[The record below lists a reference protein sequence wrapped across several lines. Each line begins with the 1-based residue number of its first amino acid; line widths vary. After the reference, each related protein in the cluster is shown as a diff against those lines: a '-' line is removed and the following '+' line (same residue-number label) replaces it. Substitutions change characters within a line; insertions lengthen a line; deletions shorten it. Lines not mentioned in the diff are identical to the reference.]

1 MAQGGASRFA
11 RVSAKPHRA
20 AKLDD
25 KLAFFTQLSTLLGA
39 GTPLLSALRIAAEQ
53 CESEKLGVVLKQL
66 ANRVASGTTLYAGM
80 VEHPKMFENQWA
92 HIVRI
97 GEASGQLAFT
107 VKELTAFIQSA
118 KAMQAKVVS
127 AMMYPAI
134 LACVAVGSVFV
145 MLWKVVPTFA
155 EFFGDSDMKLPAMTR
170 GVIALS
176 NFVAARGLTLVGG
189 TVVGVFFLRRYL
201 RTPRGKR
208 QIDTLSFMVPIFG
221 ELVVQAAMEKFASTL
236 KMLLRSGTPFLEAIR
251 STQEQFSNNTQYYAA
266 LGTVWDS
273 VSRGRPLATA
283 LHETG
288 LFTPMLVNMVR
299 IGEET
304 GQLVE
309 VLEHTAGYYRGKVD
323 TLITRVTGVLEPL
336 IVVFM
341 GVVIAVLLSSI
352 YLPMFQMAGGGGG
365 G

>member
-1 MAQGGASRFA
+1 MAQGGAPRFA

-39 GTPLLSALRIAAEQ
+39 GTPLLSALRISAEQ
-53 CESEKLGVVLKQL
+53 SESEKLRVILNQL
-66 ANRVASGTTLYAGM
+66 ANRVASGSTLYAA
-80 VEHPKMFENQWA
+80 VAEHPTMFETQWA
-92 HIVRI
+92 HIIRI

-107 VKELTAFIQSA
+107 IKELMAFIQNA
-118 KAMQAKVVS
+118 KAMRSKVVS

-134 LACVAVGSVFV
+134 LACVAVSSVFV

-155 EFFGDSDMKLPAMTR
+155 EFFGDTGAKLPVITR
-170 GVIALS
+170 GVISLS
-176 NFVAARGLTLVGG
+176 HFVADRGLTLIGG
-189 TVVGVFFLRRYL
+189 TVVGVFLLRRYL

-208 QIDTLSFMVPIFG
+208 QIDTLSLIVPIFG
-221 ELVVQAAMEKFASTL
+221 ELVVQASMEKFASTL
-236 KMLLRSGTPFLEAIR
+236 RMLLRSGTPFLEALR

-266 LGTVWDS
+266 LGTVWDN
-273 VSRGRPLATA
+273 VSRGHPLAPSLQA
-283 LHETG
+283 TG

-299 IGEET
+299 TGEES
-304 GQLVE
+304 GQLLD
-309 VLEHTAGYYRGKVD
+309 VLEHTAGYYRGKID
-323 TLITRVTGVLEPL
+323 TLVTRVTGVLEPL

-352 YLPMFQMAGGGGG
+352 YLPMFQMAGGAGGG
-365 G
+365 

>member
-1 MAQGGASRFA
+1 MAEGGAPRFA

-53 CESEKLGVVLKQL
+53 CESERLRVVLNQL
-66 ANRVASGTTLYAGM
+66 ANRVASGTTLCAAM
-80 VEHPKMFENQWA
+80 AEHPNMFENQWA
-92 HIVRI
+92 QIVRI

-107 VKELTAFIQSA
+107 VKELTAFIQNA
-118 KAMQAKVVS
+118 KAMQSKVVS

-155 EFFGDSDMKLPAMTR
+155 EFFGDAGMRLPVITR
-170 GVIALS
+170 GVISLS
-176 NFVAARGLTLVGG
+176 NFVANRGLTILGGAVVGG
-189 TVVGVFFLRRYL
+189 FLLRRYL
-201 RTPRGKR
+201 RTPRGKH
-208 QIDTLSFMVPIFG
+208 QLDTLSLIIPIFG
-221 ELVVQAAMEKFASTL
+221 ELIVQAAMEKFASTL
-236 KMLLRSGTPFLEAIR
+236 RMLLRSGTPFLEALR
-251 STQEQFSNNTQYYAA
+251 STQEQFSNNTPYYAA
-266 LGTVWDS
+266 LRTVWDN
-273 VSRGRPLATA
+273 VSRGRPLAPSLQA
-283 LHETG
+283 TG

-299 IGEET
+299 IGEES
-304 GQLVE
+304 GQLIE
-309 VLEHTAGYYRGKVD
+309 VLEHTAGYYRGKVE

-336 IVVFM
+336 IVIFM